1 MRVTSWLSAFLRR
14 ESTSSLGWL
23 SPYRGL
29 LPPILCCPV
38 HGHQPHWPLCSSA
51 MPSWL
56 TFAPL
61 HFWLGAHIHDVL
73 KLVIQAWLK
82 CQLLRKDFPHHP
94 NAIFSLCQL
103 NPFHLLSRLF
113 TVWNFLAHALVY
125 LYFSVYNSYTISFR
139 RAEILSVWLLLGL
152 LSWPAPYSF
161 PWGVGMKG
169 LILSLLGMGCFGV
182 TKIRVWAQRNYMRA
196 DLIWRARIVCWAM
209 RADAMLNISIVLQS
223 STKQL
228 FCRLSKLK

>member
-1 MRVTSWLSAFLRR
+1 
-14 ESTSSLGWL
+14 
-23 SPYRGL
+23 
-29 LPPILCCPV
+29 
-38 HGHQPHWPLCSSA
+38 

-61 HFWLGAHIHDVL
+61 HFWLGAHFDDVL
-73 KLVIQAWLK
+73 KLVMQVRLK

-113 TVWNFLAHALVY
+113 TVWNLLAHALVY
-125 LYFSVYNSYTISFR
+125 LFFSVYNSYTISFR
-139 RAEILSVWLLLGL
+139 RAEILSVWPLLGL
-152 LSWPAPYSF
+152 LSWPAPYSS
-161 PWGVGMKG
+161 PQGVGMKG
-169 LILSLLGMGCFGV
+169 LIHSFLGMGCFVV
-182 TKIRVWAQRNYMRA
+182 TKIRVWVQRNCMHAY
-196 DLIWRARIVCWAM
+196 LIWRARIVCRAM
-209 RADAMLNISIVLQS
+209 GADAMLNISIVLQS